1 MALNI
6 ELDDAVTQVEQRLSA
21 LNRALCAHDAVGI
34 ELCSTELQRALGGA
48 VDQLARSPR
57 GGPMPLEL
65 RRRLALAGGLVAA
78 QRESL
83 ARATAAL
90 DRAIEVLIPPPV
102 ASFGYAANGR
112 SERSAGSGVIQA

>member
-1 MALNI
+1 MTLNI

-34 ELCSTELQRALGGA
+34 ELCSTELQHALGSA
-48 VDQLARSPR
+48 VDQLSRSPR
-57 GGPMPLEL
+57 GVAMPLEL

-90 DRAIEVLIPPPV
+90 DRAIEVLIPPAAASV
-102 ASFGYAANGR
+102 AYGASGR
-112 SERSAGSGVIQA
+112 AERGMGGGVLQA